1 VKESLFADQDFN
13 LSLLLARTR
22 EALFKVK
29 QKELNKYGIS
39 ARKAAALFAV
49 TAIGS

>member
-1 VKESLFADQDFN
+1 MKESLFADQDFN
-13 LSLLLARTR
+13 LSL
-22 EALFKVK
+22 EALFRVK